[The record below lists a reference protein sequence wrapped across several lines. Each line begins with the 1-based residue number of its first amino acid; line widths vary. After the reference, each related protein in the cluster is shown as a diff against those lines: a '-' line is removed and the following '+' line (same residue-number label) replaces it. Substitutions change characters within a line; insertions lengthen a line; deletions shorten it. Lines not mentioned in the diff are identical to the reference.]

1 MYGSLTE
8 RTENGGVVWV
18 LHNVHK
24 TYVSAYGCMEVLQ
37 NEQKTEVLYGSHTK
51 LTEVD
56 GGYMTIVP
64 VHASVSDTNAVNG
77 LLPFSDP
84 ETCD

>member
-1 MYGSLTE
+1 
-8 RTENGGVVWV
+8 
-18 LHNVHK
+18 
-24 TYVSAYGCMEVLQ
+24 MEVLQ

-64 VHASVSDTNAVNG
+64 VHASVSDTNAGYGYWGNG
-77 LLPFSDP
+77 IPVPRVLWHGSANLGEVLGTGTYVTQTSQTFRVRVL
-84 ETCD
+84 